1 MGTNYFAISNKPKVW
16 DRKIHIGKSSSGWKF
31 LLHYC
36 DFFKSIDELKKF
48 FDEYVRTGEYV
59 IMDEYENIISPDDLL
74 NYIES
79 KQDTENNENF
89 AYGVMNING
98 YRFSEGEFR

>member
-16 DRKIHIGKSSSGWKF
+16 DREIHIGKSSFGLKF

-36 DFFKSIDELKKF
+36 DFFKSMDELKTF
-48 FDEYVRTGEYV
+48 LDEYVRTGDYV

-74 NYIES
+74 NRIES
-79 KQDTENNENF
+79 KQDIENDENF
-89 AYGVMNING
+89 AYDVMNING
-98 YRFSEGEFR
+98 YRFLQGEFE